1 VGWDHTAREERL
13 APIGEYRPEVYRI
26 TVHDAFEQYRLS
38 MAALVIRNGMS
49 VPEFFLYCARYV
61 LDHHRKL
68 KHFRAVFRKGAREI
82 TAARRAPVPAIFQEP
97 DTERNR
103 RRRAALAHFC
113 EWASAEL
120 VAEIRRE
127 KGEK

>member
-26 TVHDAFEQYRLS
+26 TVHDAFEQYRLR
-38 MAALVIRNGMS
+38 MAGLVIRNGMT
-49 VPEFFLYCARYV
+49 VPEFFLFCAGYV
-61 LDHHRKL
+61 LDHHCRL
-68 KHFRAVFRKGAREI
+68 KRFRAIFRKGAREI
-82 TAARRAPVPAIFQEP
+82 ADARRAPVPVTFQEP
-97 DTERNR
+97 EAERTR
-103 RRRAALAHFC
+103 RRREALARFC

-127 KGEK
+127 KKRQ